1 MFLYII
7 GTIHFFTIMSAI
19 LKARMGIRGHFC
31 MFGSY
36 ESTFYCRPA
45 TFYRTKIS
53 LFVLKLSHFE
63 IWSSR
68 KFIWE
73 YEGAKMAK
81 IELF

>member
-19 LKARMGIRGHFC
+19 LKARMGIQGHFC

-36 ESTFYCRPA
+36 ESTFYCGLA

-53 LFVLKLSHFE
+53 LPVLKLWHFE
-63 IWSSR
+63 IGVSR
-68 KFIWE
+68 KLIWE

-81 IELF
+81 FELF